1 MHVKKIRAGG
11 VPTTSAT
18 NFIGEVGTLFYDH
31 DTGILRISDGHTPGG
46 SLVYQDLSNI
56 IGDIIPSQDVTY
68 DLGSPS
74 HQWRSLYVGT
84 GTIYVQST
92 ASSTSTTTGA
102 LIVTGGVGIGGNLYV
117 GGEIVA
123 TKLTIQLTTVTTTL
137 VQTDDIISTYNY
149 TNATSTIT
157 GALQVAG
164 GAGIGRDL
172 YVGGIVTA
180 TTFVGSANPGT
191 TSTTASA
198 LGYLGMPQLSTAT
211 SYTLVA
217 SDQGKHIYITATA
230 QTITIP
236 ANTAVAFPIGTD
248 ISLIAGPSATS
259 TTISIT
265 TDTMYLGGTGTT
277 GNRTLAA
284 YGMATLVKV
293 AATTWY
299 INGSGLT

>member
-1 MHVKKIRAGG
+1 MTHVRKIKAGG
-11 VPTTSAT
+11 VNTTWQ
-18 NFIGEVGTLFYDH
+18 NFVGEAGTLFYDH
-31 DTGILRISDGHTPGG
+31 TLGNLRLSDGHTPGG
-46 SLVYQDLSNI
+46 VA
-56 IGDIIPSQDVTY
+56 P
-68 DLGSPS
+68 
-74 HQWRSLYVGT
+74 
-84 GTIYVQST
+84 TIYATTATFAQSFNTATLVAIAVTSTFAQSFNTSTLVNSAVYANT
-92 ASSTSTTTGA
+92 AS
-102 LIVTGGVGIGGNLYV
+102 GNF
-117 GGEIVA
+117 
-123 TKLTIQLTTVTTTL
+123 TVPG
-137 VQTDDIISTYNY
+137 N
-149 TNATSTIT
+149 
-157 GALQVAG
+157 
-164 GAGIGRDL
+164 L

-236 ANTAVAFPIGTD
+236 ANSSVAYPIGTT
-248 ISLIAGPSATS
+248 IAFIGGPSATT
-259 TTISIT
+259 TTIAIT

-293 AATTWY
+293 GTTTWF
-299 INGSGLT
+299 INGPGLT